1 MKIERILK
9 GICVIAL
16 IVIAVSTA
24 IIALDTLNPI
34 QEERDERKEVTY
46 ANNIDKT
53 PKEGEKINF
62 QSLVAPPDFVLEN
75 MYEVYQRDDMDKD
88 GIPDSK
94 DKDVE
99 YPSLLESIFT

>member
-24 IIALDTLNPI
+24 IIALDTLNLLP
-34 QEERDERKEVTY
+34 EEKEEKKVTY
-46 ANNIDKT
+46 TNNIDKT
-53 PKEGEKINF
+53 PKEGEKVNF
-62 QSLVAPPDFVLEN
+62 KSLVAPPDFVLEN

-94 DKDVE
+94 DKAVE

>member
-24 IIALDTLNPI
+24 IIALDTLNLLP
-34 QEERDERKEVTY
+34 EEKEEKKVTY
-46 ANNIDKT
+46 TNNIDKT

-62 QSLVAPPDFVLEN
+62 QSLVAPPDFVLETQ
-75 MYEVYQRDDMDKD
+75 YGET
-88 GIPDSK
+88 STK
-94 DKDVE
+94 DKGKD
-99 YPSLLESIFT
+99 YPSFWKSIFS

>member
-9 GICVIAL
+9 GICVVAL

-24 IIALDTLNPI
+24 IIALDTLNLLP
-34 QEERDERKEVTY
+34 EEKEEKKVTY
-46 ANNIDKT
+46 TNNIDKT
-53 PKEGEKINF
+53 PKEGEKVNF
-62 QSLVAPPDFVLEN
+62 KSLVATPDFVLEN

>member
-24 IIALDTLNPI
+24 IIALDTLNLLP
-34 QEERDERKEVTY
+34 EEKEEKKVTY
-46 ANNIDKT
+46 TNNIDKT
-53 PKEGEKINF
+53 PKEGEKVNF
-62 QSLVAPPDFVLEN
+62 KSLVATPDFVLEN

>member
-9 GICVIAL
+9 GICVVAL

-24 IIALDTLNPI
+24 IIALDTLNLLP
-34 QEERDERKEVTY
+34 EEKEEKKVTN

-53 PKEGEKINF
+53 GRQEEPVNF
-62 QSLVAPPDFVLEN
+62 KSLVPPPDFILEN

-94 DKDVE
+94 DKAVE

>member
-9 GICVIAL
+9 GICVVAL

-24 IIALDTLNPI
+24 IIALDTLNLLP
-34 QEERDERKEVTY
+34 EEKEEKKVTY
-46 ANNIDKT
+46 TNNIDKT
-53 PKEGEKINF
+53 PKEGEKVNF

>member
-34 QEERDERKEVTY
+34 QEERDEKKEVTY

-62 QSLVAPPDFVLEN
+62 QSLVAPPDFVLETQ
-75 MYEVYQRDDMDKD
+75 YGET
-88 GIPDSK
+88 STK
-94 DKDVE
+94 DKGKD
-99 YPSLLESIFT
+99 YQSFWKSIFS

>member
-24 IIALDTLNPI
+24 IIAFDTLNLLP
-34 QEERDERKEVTY
+34 EEKEEKKVTY
-46 ANNIDKT
+46 TNNIDKT
-53 PKEGEKINF
+53 PKEGEKVNF

-94 DKDVE
+94 DKDIE

>member
-24 IIALDTLNPI
+24 IIALDTLNLLP
-34 QEERDERKEVTY
+34 EEKEEKKVTNT
-46 ANNIDKT
+46 NNIDKT
-53 PKEGEKINF
+53 GRQEEPVNF
-62 QSLVAPPDFVLEN
+62 KSLVAPPDFVLEN

>member
-24 IIALDTLNPI
+24 IIALDTLNLLP
-34 QEERDERKEVTY
+34 EEKEEKKVTY
-46 ANNIDKT
+46 TNNIDKT
-53 PKEGEKINF
+53 PKEGEKVNF